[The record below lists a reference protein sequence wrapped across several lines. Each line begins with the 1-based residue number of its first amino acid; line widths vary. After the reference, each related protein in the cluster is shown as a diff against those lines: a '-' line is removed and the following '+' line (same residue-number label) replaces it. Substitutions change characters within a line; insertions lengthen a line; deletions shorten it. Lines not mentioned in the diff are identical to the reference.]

1 MLRLMDHQTKQ
12 LFPGLAPPLSVH
24 NIHDLSR
31 VPPDQIITGQHG
43 HGQHSLVS
51 GTNIT
56 SHQALTSLQLMRDKD
71 P

>member
-12 LFPGLAPPLSVH
+12 LFPGRAPPLSVH
-24 NIHDLSR
+24 NRHDLSR

-43 HGQHSLVS
+43 QHSPVS

-56 SHQALTSLQLMRDKD
+56 SQALTSLQLMRDKD